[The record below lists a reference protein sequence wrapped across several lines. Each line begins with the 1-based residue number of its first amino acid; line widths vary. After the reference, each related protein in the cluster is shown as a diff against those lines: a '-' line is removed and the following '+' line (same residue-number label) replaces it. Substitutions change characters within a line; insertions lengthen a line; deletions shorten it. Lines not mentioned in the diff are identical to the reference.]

1 MHSLFDYH
9 YVLSIVYIYYIKLC
23 FIWWWWCFLFLF
35 FQREENCQPVC
46 NFFRSFH
53 SSFPTCVPKGT
64 WVGSEVVTQITHN
77 LPPQAEA
84 LISKSRLKLMPR
96 MSLELQTKIGVSS
109 PGLER
114 MKLPHSHLFGS
125 STQLSK
131 RTEIAQA
138 SPVRLKEGECRCGYL
153 LPKPI
158 QTVPY
163 NEFSNYSNT
172 IPLVSCD
179 SSQIECSDDLLYAD
193 FRFLTA
199 LCCII
204 YLFRIVYILQIV
216 IIAVISLFC
225 S

>member
-1 MHSLFDYH
+1 
-9 YVLSIVYIYYIKLC
+9 
-23 FIWWWWCFLFLF
+23 
-35 FQREENCQPVC
+35 
-46 NFFRSFH
+46 
-53 SSFPTCVPKGT
+53 
-64 WVGSEVVTQITHN
+64 
-77 LPPQAEA
+77 
-84 LISKSRLKLMPR
+84 
-96 MSLELQTKIGVSS
+96 MSLELQAKMGVSS

-114 MKLPHSHLFGS
+114 IKLPHSHLFGS

-131 RTEIAQA
+131 RTEIAHA
-138 SPVRLKEGECRCGYL
+138 SPVRLMERECRYGYL
-153 LPKPI
+153 FPQPI

-199 LCCII
+199 ICCII